1 MKIQHIVLIAVFI
14 AVISLGLQ
22 VASNTKLQSDIKNV
36 NFKTSEHD
44 VAIQHLTVG
53 LSESIQM
60 SDFKNKTAEQDKLIQ
75 SLSNELSVS
84 RQIMEKN
91 NATISQLQQN
101 TEHLNNELQS
111 LSARIASLE
120 HKIPPPQLSTN
131 TTSTPVVKPSVTNTT
146 STPIVKPIMTNIT
159 NQTLF
164 PINQTISM
172 TKPDL
177 KILSIT
183 MFPNPLKVGDTPK
196 FTVTFQNIS
205 DKELLQNLVGCG
217 TDPSLHW
224 EIYPSSDVQNLPA
237 VNNGL
242 ACPPITR
249 TVKPN
254 DISIASGFAT
264 GNGLYKITQDDNL
277 NVILKL
283 YLEDESISGV
293 QATIKFNVTATQ

>member
-1 MKIQHIVLIAVFI
+1 MKVQHIVMIAVFI

-53 LSESIQM
+53 LSESLQM
-60 SDFKNKTAEQDKLIQ
+60 NDFKNKTAEQDKLIQ

-91 NATISQLQQN
+91 NATIAQLQQN
-101 TEHLNNELQS
+101 AEHLNSELQS
-111 LSARIASLE
+111 LSERIASLE
-120 HKIPPPQLSTN
+120 HKISPPPISTN
-131 TTSTPVVKPSVTNTT
+131 ATSNPIMKPNVDNIVSTPTVKPSV
-146 STPIVKPIMTNIT
+146 TNIT

-164 PINQTISM
+164 PMNPIISM

-177 KILSIT
+177 KILSIA
-183 MFPNPLKVGDTPK
+183 MSPNPLKVGDTPK

-205 DKELLQNLVGCG
+205 DKELSQNLVGCG
-217 TDPSLHW
+217 TDSSLHW
-224 EIYPSSDVQNLPA
+224 DINPSSDVQNMPS

-242 ACPPITR
+242 TCPPITR
-249 TVKPN
+249 TIKPN
-254 DISIASGFAT
+254 DVSVASGYAT
-264 GNGLYKITQDDNL
+264 GNGLYQITQSDNL
-277 NVILKL
+277 NVILRL
-283 YLEDESISGV
+283 NLEDGSISGV
-293 QATIKFNVTATQ
+293 QAEIKFNVTSIR